1 MAASGIHAHGTDSPG
16 SPSKTARGP
25 LDQAAIIGAV
35 REDVRQTL
43 RSGWIDP
50 ALEVAAAQPVFFTAA
65 WSAIRPN
72 VGRSF
77 LLLARAMRTDAAES
91 FTSISEP
98 PDLRKRLDGEL
109 GEEELRRIEDA
120 VRAAHQVTA
129 KVQLVLHALLRAA
142 RRERMPGTGREE
154 PPVRRGVPEWQR
166 WMSFQPPPEETWLVL
181 EEAAEELGL
190 PGLPATL
197 KLLAR
202 WPAALT
208 SLSDELGPMS
218 RTPGWTGA
226 ALRLRRTVLAG
237 VGSLPHAM
245 ELQWMA
251 LKERGFTEEAR
262 AKLADTL
269 AAHDAAMAH
278 HTLVAAF
285 AWLSFGAPEVGVEG

>member
-1 MAASGIHAHGTDSPG
+1 MAVSGTHAQGRDLPGKASAPA
-16 SPSKTARGP
+16 PGP
-25 LDQAAIIGAV
+25 LDQAAILGAV

-50 ALEVAAAQPVFFTAA
+50 ALEIVAAQPVFFTAA

-77 LLLARAMRTDAAES
+77 LLLARAMRTDAAEA
-91 FTSISEP
+91 FTAAAKP

-129 KVQLVLHALLRAA
+129 KVQLVVHSLLRAA
-142 RRERMPGTGREE
+142 RRERVPGTGREE

-166 WMSFQPPPEETWLVL
+166 WMSFQPPADETWPIL
-181 EEAAEELGL
+181 EDAADALGL

-208 SLSDELGPMS
+208 GLWDELGP
-218 RTPGWTGA
+218 A
-226 ALRLRRTVLAG
+226 ANTATWATAAQRLRRTVLAG
-237 VGSLPHAM
+237 VGSLPHAVD
-245 ELQWMA
+245 LQWMA

-262 AKLADTL
+262 SKLADGL

-278 HTLVAAF
+278 HTLIAAF
-285 AWLSFGAPEVGVEG
+285 SWLSFGAPEVGIEG